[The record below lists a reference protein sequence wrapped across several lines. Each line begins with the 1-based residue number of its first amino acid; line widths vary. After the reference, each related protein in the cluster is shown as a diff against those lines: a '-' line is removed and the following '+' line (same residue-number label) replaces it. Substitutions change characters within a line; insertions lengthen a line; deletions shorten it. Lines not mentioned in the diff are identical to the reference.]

1 MNNFLKCTK
10 WVMVLFSVSLLLA
23 SANQDFDDVLVKV
36 TTDNRGHVHVY
47 GPNFHCFTPPMSQ
60 KIDLYNHDLSLLDL
74 KLYSGKG
81 QFFQTHPIER
91 FMKIRKQ
98 NAAQFLTE

>member
-60 KIDLYNHDLSLLDL
+60 KTPRAASSLTSPASQAECDSVWRNVGFRCTVLML
-74 KLYSGKG
+74 
-81 QFFQTHPIER
+81 
-91 FMKIRKQ
+91 
-98 NAAQFLTE
+98 A